1 MKNAI
6 KYFSSFSASDTDNLR
21 RVEVRVLIYLGTQH
35 QETLIAEYLDSLKRH
50 VEKIYYG
57 IQ

>member
-6 KYFSSFSASDTDNLR
+6 KYFSNSANQGDNLKM
-21 RVEVRVLIYLGTQH
+21 VEIRVLIYLGTQH
-35 QETLIAEYLDSLKRH
+35 QETLIGEYLDSLKRH

>member
-6 KYFSSFSASDTDNLR
+6 KYFSNSANQGDNLKM
-21 RVEVRVLIYLGTQH
+21 VEIRVLIYLGTQH
-35 QETLIAEYLDSLKRH
+35 QEKLIAEYLDSLKRH